1 MSESF
6 GRGES
11 ALFLQN
17 PELAAAAR
25 RQRLAQGLLEQ
36 AVKPRNVGGHAGGLA
51 QMGQALIAGY
61 MSHREDERIYSSKRS
76 GKRTWPCGRRIVR
89 KNGGL
94 GLPIARRPRRMNLTG
109 FLGLLEFSRGRQ
121 RRSNSRAKG

>member
-1 MSESF
+1 MSESMY

-25 RQRLAQGLLEQ
+25 RQRFAEELMGQ
-36 AVKPRNVGGHAGGLA
+36 AIKPRNVGGHAGGLA

-61 MSHREDERIYSSKRS
+61 MGYKEDERIRAIAEAQRAREEEDLRALM
-76 GKRTWPCGRRIVR
+76 GGAMPAAAPGRCAAPCR
-89 KNGGL
+89 
-94 GLPIARRPRRMNLTG
+94 
-109 FLGLLEFSRGRQ
+109 
-121 RRSNSRAKG
+121 

>member
-61 MSHREDERIYSSKRS
+61 MSHREDERIRAIADAQRAREEEEVRALMGGGMPAAARAARS
-76 GKRTWPCGRRIVR
+76 ATRAPQAAA
-89 KNGGL
+89 
-94 GLPIARRPRRMNLTG
+94 PSPRRV
-109 FLGLLEFSRGRQ
+109 
-121 RRSNSRAKG
+121 